1 MEYSKREILVVDDSL
16 ALAEMIT
23 RFLEAHEFQASFVSN
38 GKDAVERVLS
48 RSPDL
53 VLLDLNLPDI
63 SGVEVLKRI
72 KEINEDIAIIVI
84 TGYGGEQIAVDM
96 MKAGALD
103 YLSKPFEFETLL
115 TSIKNTLVIR
125 DAMDE
130 EKMGKK
136 YPSLERFF
144 PFLAHEI
151 RNPLHAIAGALTII
165 QRRANLKDELLA
177 QSIKIIQEEVQHL
190 TGFVQECLDFVRPP
204 KKSHLTEV
212 DVNELISIVISMMSH
227 IYEEIYSRIKITKEI
242 NPQLPKIW
250 ANYDEIKQSFLNI
263 VKNSFEA
270 ICGRGEL
277 IIKTDLKSNPSSEW
291 IKINFI
297 DNGTGIKE
305 GEIKDVFNPFF
316 STKLKGTGLGLAICR
331 RIIVE
336 RHHGAIHIDSEE
348 NQGTTVT
355 VELPVGKSIHTDG
368 VKSS

>member
-1 MEYSKREILVVDDSL
+1 MEYSGRKILVVDDSL
-16 ALAEMIT
+16 ALAEMVT
-23 RFLEAHEFQASFVSN
+23 RFLEDHGFDASFVSN
-38 GKDAVERVLS
+38 GKDAIEKVLS
-48 RSPDL
+48 GPPDL

-63 SGVEVLKRI
+63 SGMEVLKRI
-72 KEINEDIAIIVI
+72 KEINEDVAIMVI
-84 TGYGGEQIAVDM
+84 TGYGGEQVAVAM

-103 YLSKPFEFETLL
+103 YLSKPFEFQTLL
-115 TSIKNTLVIR
+115 TSIKDTLGIR
-125 DAMDE
+125 DALIE
-130 EKMGKK
+130 ERKSKK

-190 TGFVQECLDFVRPP
+190 SEFVQECLDFVRPP

-212 DVNELISIVISMMSH
+212 DVNELISIVIAMMSH

-270 ICGRGEL
+270 ICGEGEL
-277 IIKTDLKSNPSSEW
+277 IIKTDLKSNPSSGW

-297 DNGTGIKE
+297 DNGTGIKKE
-305 GEIKDVFNPFF
+305 CIKDVFNPFF

-336 RHHGAIHIDSEE
+336 RHHGAIHIDSDE
-348 NQGTTVT
+348 NKETTVT
-355 VELPVGKSIHTDG
+355 VELPVGKSIDDDG
-368 VKSS
+368 VKQS